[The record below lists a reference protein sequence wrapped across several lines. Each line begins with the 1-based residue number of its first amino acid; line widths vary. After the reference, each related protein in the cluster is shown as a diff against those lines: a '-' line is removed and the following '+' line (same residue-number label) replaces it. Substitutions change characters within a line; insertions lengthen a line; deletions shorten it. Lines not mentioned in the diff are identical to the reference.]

1 MLPARLVLNRVYVLL
16 VANRDAESR
25 AELDGELWA
34 PVGGWDAAER
44 DLWRRIDE
52 AGTAE
57 AEAADAG

>member
-1 MLPARLVLNRVYVLL
+1 VLPARVVLNRVYVLL

-52 AGTAE
+52 AGMTDGE
-57 AEAADAG
+57 AR